1 MDNNIP
7 RNTPAL
13 LGTYSHQTSICHKTH
28 TSTARIDQLRNNLFN
43 RFEKLLKQANAR
55 VIEKNDRNSTALSQY
70 QTQIETAALIR
81 TSEDILTLTRQM
93 QELWL
98 FGQLKTLDKNDIQAR
113 IDGDAKEVAEMLA
126 VLVGGDQE
134 ENATKVED

>member
-13 LGTYSHQTSICHKTH
+13 L
-28 TSTARIDQLRNNLFN
+28 ARIDQLRNSLIK
-43 RFEKLLKQANAR
+43 RFENLVEQAA
-55 VIEKNDRNSTALSQY
+55 VDKNDRNSTALSQY
-70 QTQIETAALIR
+70 QSQIETAALIR

-98 FGQLKTLDKNDIQAR
+98 FGQLKTLDKNDIQGR
-113 IDGDAKEVAEMLA
+113 IDADAKEVAEMLA
-126 VLVGGDQE
+126 ILVGGEQE
-134 ENATKVED
+134 QNAMKIED

>member
-13 LGTYSHQTSICHKTH
+13 L
-28 TSTARIDQLRNNLFN
+28 ARIDQLRNSLIK
-43 RFEKLLKQANAR
+43 RFENLVEQAA
-55 VIEKNDRNSTALSQY
+55 IEKNDRNSTALSQY
-70 QTQIETAALIR
+70 QSQIETAALIR

-98 FGQLKTLDKNDIQAR
+98 FGQLKTLDASDIQGR

-126 VLVGGDQE
+126 VLVGGSQE
-134 ENATKVED
+134 DNTIKVEN

>member
-13 LGTYSHQTSICHKTH
+13 L
-28 TSTARIDQLRNNLFN
+28 ARIDQLRNSLFN
-43 RFEKLLKQANAR
+43 RFEKLLEQAQN
-55 VIEKNDRNSTALSQY
+55 EKNDRNSTALSQY

-81 TSEDILTLTRQM
+81 TSEDILALTRQM

-126 VLVGGDQE
+126 MLVGGSQD
-134 ENATKVED
+134 ENAMKIEG